1 MNKKFLSAIL
11 FGALMVTSTG
21 TFVSCKDY
29 DDDIDRIDKELSEV
43 KETIASLD
51 SAIKAG
57 KFVQSCNEVT
67 GGYELVF
74 TDGSKITIKNGTNGT
89 DGAAGTTVIPEF
101 RVEGNYWQVSTD
113 KGATW
118 VDVKDTEGNK
128 VPARGQDGEAAGSNV
143 SWVTVDGVE
152 YIKIGDKVTDLKQ
165 NNEFPNIAVDAE
177 SKTVIVTI
185 DGQNYTLL
193 QEGSAFKG
201 LQTVVYRKQAVD
213 DASDICKAY
222 DIYWMENEGS
232 LNPDKDVLF
241 ASVPAYASFKV
252 YPGDFS
258 LNNAKFSFVDTY
270 QVRSVAPALTYME
283 GSAKLENGILS
294 LAILPNEGIGNN
306 TYATSLDVTMYGQYT
321 SASDYFTV
329 SRTHASVK
337 SIVNAF
343 TSTNM
348 KEDEYPAIINA
359 DGASYDGKS
368 YGCFDYQGV
377 YNVNDSID
385 AYISGAAKVW
395 LKSTNISYT
404 RVFRLLDQ
412 NEDYTF
418 NGQPIKTRQGIFDFK
433 DNVLSVKSTNQASAI
448 DEYAAI
454 EVTTTVKPQEE
465 GVKEYE
471 VKNVVFIKAVRPAVN
486 PVFGT
491 VALKPLDAKE
501 NFTFAYNSSKARII
515 TLDVRN
521 FEAAIEGR
529 DVISNKNQEYC
540 TFITLNKP
548 VYDAGGKLMK
558 YESISDDCNQ
568 YYQNNNLSTSI
579 PAKVTDLAK
588 ALETVKNEAVLYYKN
603 GGNNADKDS
612 LFLILTPG
620 ANFAQ
625 FKNMSLLAG
634 ASSYYPGWGAT
645 EKMTNGVNTPYAVY
659 NSFVNKLF
667 KVSVDNFSV
676 TYNFDCPIKDEY
688 KSRTIIGTWTKTGGA
703 YSKFIMESNY
713 FDKMY
718 NVVPEDATVEFELDY
733 KKQNAYVQEM
743 MKEQNGIKNI
753 EWTST
758 NQIAF
763 TPRVDL
769 AKVGTLKVDIYD
781 ATAGSA
787 KRVLFATED
796 WKVEQPILA
805 FTDVV
810 DLKYNNPALATNDQ
824 IKIIDLINALNVKA
838 TEASYKKWT
847 NLTLKD
853 AVGNTLVKYNAT
865 SIAAEEWKVEQPILE
880 FSAIVDLKYNNPA
893 LATNDQ
899 IKIIDLINALGAA
912 DKKKWTELTLKDAVK
927 NVLVKYNATTIAAEE
942 TIAETLYRKDAAGN
956 AVAEATG
963 LEISLDENEKDFT
976 YDAATATL
984 TWKGTPEGTVY
995 THDVN
1000 LNITYTHNW
1009 GVVTKTF
1016 KVTVTRKV
1024 Q

>member
-1 MNKKFLSAIL
+1 M
-11 FGALMVTSTG
+11 
-21 TFVSCKDY
+21 
-29 DDDIDRIDKELSEV
+29 
-43 KETIASLD
+43 
-51 SAIKAG
+51 
-57 KFVQSCNEVT
+57 
-67 GGYELVF
+67 
-74 TDGSKITIKNGTNGT
+74 
-89 DGAAGTTVIPEF
+89 
-101 RVEGNYWQVSTD
+101 
-113 KGATW
+113 
-118 VDVKDTEGNK
+118 
-128 VPARGQDGEAAGSNV
+128 
-143 SWVTVDGVE
+143 
-152 YIKIGDKVTDLKQ
+152 
-165 NNEFPNIAVDAE
+165 
-177 SKTVIVTI
+177 
-185 DGQNYTLL
+185 
-193 QEGSAFKG
+193 
-201 LQTVVYRKQAVD
+201 
-213 DASDICKAY
+213 
-222 DIYWMENEGS
+222 
-232 LNPDKDVLF
+232 
-241 ASVPAYASFKV
+241 
-252 YPGDFS
+252 
-258 LNNAKFSFVDTY
+258 
-270 QVRSVAPALTYME
+270 
-283 GSAKLENGILS
+283 
-294 LAILPNEGIGNN
+294 
-306 TYATSLDVTMYGQYT
+306 
-321 SASDYFTV
+321 
-329 SRTHASVK
+329 
-337 SIVNAF
+337 
-343 TSTNM
+343 
-348 KEDEYPAIINA
+348 
-359 DGASYDGKS
+359 
-368 YGCFDYQGV
+368 
-377 YNVNDSID
+377 
-385 AYISGAAKVW
+385 
-395 LKSTNISYT
+395 
-404 RVFRLLDQ
+404 
-412 NEDYTF
+412 
-418 NGQPIKTRQGIFDFK
+418 
-433 DNVLSVKSTNQASAI
+433 
-448 DEYAAI
+448 
-454 EVTTTVKPQEE
+454 
-465 GVKEYE
+465 
-471 VKNVVFIKAVRPAVN
+471 
-486 PVFGT
+486 
-491 VALKPLDAKE
+491 
-501 NFTFAYNSSKARII
+501 
-515 TLDVRN
+515 
-521 FEAAIEGR
+521 
-529 DVISNKNQEYC
+529 
-540 TFITLNKP
+540 
-548 VYDAGGKLMK
+548 
-558 YESISDDCNQ
+558 
-568 YYQNNNLSTSI
+568 
-579 PAKVTDLAK
+579 
-588 ALETVKNEAVLYYKN
+588 
-603 GGNNADKDS
+603 
-612 LFLILTPG
+612 ILTPG

-758 NQIAF
+758 NQIVF

-865 SIAAEEWKVEQPILE
+865 
-880 FSAIVDLKYNNPA
+880 
-893 LATNDQ
+893 
-899 IKIIDLINALGAA
+899 
-912 DKKKWTELTLKDAVK
+912 
-927 NVLVKYNATTIAAEE
+927 TIAAEE

-963 LEISLDENEKDFT
+963 LEISLDENETDFT

>member
-1 MNKKFLSAIL
+1 M
-11 FGALMVTSTG
+11 
-21 TFVSCKDY
+21 
-29 DDDIDRIDKELSEV
+29 SEV

-89 DGAAGTTVIPEF
+89 NGAAGTTVIPEF

-213 DASDICKAY
+213 DLYDICRAY
-222 DIYWMENEGS
+222 DIYWLENEGTFDS
-232 LNPDKDVLF
+232 DKDVLF

-294 LAILPNEGIGNN
+294 LAILPNEGIE
-306 TYATSLDVTMYGQYT
+306 TYSDYATSLDVTMYGQYT

-329 SRTHASVK
+329 RRTKASVK

-348 KEDEYPAIINA
+348 DENDYPAIITE
-359 DGASYDGKS
+359 DGESYDGKS

-385 AYISGAAKVW
+385 AYISGAATVW

-412 NEDYTF
+412 NEEYTF
-418 NGQPIKTRQGIFDFK
+418 KGQTIKTHQGIFELK

-454 EVTTTVKPQEE
+454 EVTTTVKAQEE
-465 GVKEYE
+465 GIKDYE
-471 VKNVVFIKAVRPAVN
+471 IKNVVFIKAVRPAVN
-486 PVFGT
+486 PNFST
-491 VALKPLDAKE
+491 VALKPLNATD
-501 NFTFAYNSSKARII
+501 NFTFTYNSAKSQVI
-515 TLDVRN
+515 TLDVRD
-521 FEAAIEGR
+521 FENAIEGR
-529 DVISNKNQEYC
+529 DVVSYNNTVYSTFVQLYIPEYDTANKLVGYTNKSSQCFNSFWNVRNQDVTE
-540 TFITLNKP
+540 
-548 VYDAGGKLMK
+548 VAK
-558 YESISDDCNQ
+558 YFEDNAI
-568 YYQNNNLSTSI
+568 
-579 PAKVTDLAK
+579 V
-588 ALETVKNEAVLYYKN
+588 NEAVLYYKN

-620 ANFAQ
+620 AGQKQIKKAN
-625 FKNMSLLAG
+625 LLMG
-634 ASSYYPGWGAT
+634 SIYSYNNYDWNSDYDMV
-645 EKMTNGVNTPYAVY
+645 MTDGINTPYGVY
-659 NSFVNKLF
+659 NKYENKLF
-667 KVSVDNFSV
+667 KVTINDFSV
-676 TYNFDCPIKDEY
+676 TYTFDCPIKDQY
-688 KSRTIIGTWTKTGGA
+688 KNRIIMGEWVKSGA
-703 YSKFIMESNY
+703 NYTDFIMQSQV
-713 FDKMY
+713 FDEMY
-718 NVVPEDATVEFELDY
+718 DVVPEDAIVKFDMAS
-733 KKQNAYVQEM
+733 KNQNAYVQEM
-743 MKEQNGIKNI
+743 MKSGDIK
-753 EWTST
+753 WATT
-758 NQIAF
+758 NQIVF

-769 AKVGTLKVDIYD
+769 AKVGKLKVDIYD
-781 ATAGSA
+781 ITAGDTDS
-787 KRVLFATED
+787 KRVLFDTEE
-796 WKVEQPILA
+796 WTVQTPILA
-805 FTDVV
+805 FSDVV
-810 DLKYNNPALATNDQ
+810 DLKYNNPALATGEQ
-824 IKIIDLINALNVKA
+824 INLFDLINGLKVAADK
-838 TEASYKKWT
+838 KKWT
-847 NLTLKD
+847 DLTLKD
-853 AVGNTLVKYNAT
+853 AVGNKLVVYDGADDLAKAEP
-865 SIAAEEWKVEQPILE
+865 IAATLYQKDSESTGVKVDISE
-880 FSAIVDLKYNNPA
+880 
-893 LATNDQ
+893 
-899 IKIIDLINALGAA
+899 A
-912 DKKKWTELTLKDAVK
+912 DK
-927 NVLVKYNATTIAAEE
+927 AEYSYANG
-942 TIAETLYRKDAAGN
+942 I
-956 AVAEATG
+956 
-963 LEISLDENEKDFT
+963 
-976 YDAATATL
+976 L
-984 TWKGTPEGTVY
+984 TWNGEPTGTVY
-995 THDVN
+995 EHDVQFI
-1000 LNITYTHNW
+1000 ITYTHDW

>member
-418 NGQPIKTRQGIFDFK
+418 NGQPIKTRQGIFEFK

-758 NQIAF
+758 NQIVF

-853 AVGNTLVKYNAT
+853 AVGNTLVKYDVT
-865 SIAAEEWKVEQPILE
+865 K
-880 FSAIVDLKYNNPA
+880 
-893 LATNDQ
+893 
-899 IKIIDLINALGAA
+899 
-912 DKKKWTELTLKDAVK
+912 
-927 NVLVKYNATTIAAEE
+927 IAAEE
-942 TIAETLYRKDAAGN
+942 TIAETLYRKNAAGN

>member
-1 MNKKFLSAIL
+1 M
-11 FGALMVTSTG
+11 
-21 TFVSCKDY
+21 
-29 DDDIDRIDKELSEV
+29 
-43 KETIASLD
+43 
-51 SAIKAG
+51 
-57 KFVQSCNEVT
+57 
-67 GGYELVF
+67 
-74 TDGSKITIKNGTNGT
+74 
-89 DGAAGTTVIPEF
+89 
-101 RVEGNYWQVSTD
+101 
-113 KGATW
+113 
-118 VDVKDTEGNK
+118 
-128 VPARGQDGEAAGSNV
+128 
-143 SWVTVDGVE
+143 TVDGVE

-213 DASDICKAY
+213 DWDDVCKAY
-222 DIYWMENEGS
+222 DIYWQENEES
-232 LNPDKDVLF
+232 FDPDKDVLF

-270 QVRSVAPALTYME
+270 KLSRSVAPALTYME

-294 LAILPNEGIGNN
+294 LAILPNEGIETYS

-329 SRTHASVK
+329 SRTKASVK

-348 KEDEYPAIINA
+348 NENEYPAIINV
-359 DGASYDGKS
+359 DGDSYDGKS
-368 YGCFDYQGV
+368 YGCFDYQGT

-385 AYISGAAKVW
+385 AYISGNAKVW
-395 LKSTNISYT
+395 LKSTNISYS

-418 NGQPIKTRQGIFDFK
+418 NGQSIKTRQGIFEFK
-433 DNVLSVKSTNQASAI
+433 DDVLSVKSTNQASAI

-486 PVFGT
+486 PVFGS

-501 NFTFAYNSSKARII
+501 NFAFAYNSSKAQII
-515 TLDVRN
+515 TLDARN

-529 DVISNKNQEYC
+529 DVIANDNDEYC

-548 VYDAGGKLMK
+548 VYNAGGSKLVR
-558 YESISDDCNQ
+558 YESISGQCNQ
-568 YYQNNNLSTSI
+568 YYWNNGLNQLSNI
-579 PAKVTDLAK
+579 PAKVTELAK
-588 ALETVKNEAVLYYKN
+588 ALEAIENEAVLYYKN

-620 ANFAQ
+620 ANFTQ

-634 ASSYYPGWGAT
+634 NSSYYPGWGAT

-659 NSFVNKLF
+659 NSFVSKLF

-688 KSRTIIGTWTKTGGA
+688 KSRTIIGTWTKTAGA
-703 YSKFIMESNY
+703 YSKFIMESNN

-753 EWTST
+753 RWEG
-758 NQIAF
+758 NKIIF

-781 ATAGSA
+781 ATAGSP
-787 KRVLFATED
+787 KRVLFTTED
-796 WKVEQPILA
+796 WKVEQPILTFSA
-805 FTDVV
+805 LV
-810 DLKYNNPALATNDQ
+810 DLKYNNAALATDDQ
-824 IKIIDLINALNVKA
+824 IKIIDLINGLKNAADK
-838 TEASYKKWT
+838 KKWT
-847 NLTLKD
+847 DLTLKD
-853 AVGNTLVKYNAT
+853 AVGNTLVKYN
-865 SIAAEEWKVEQPILE
+865 
-880 FSAIVDLKYNNPA
+880 
-893 LATNDQ
+893 
-899 IKIIDLINALGAA
+899 G
-912 DKKKWTELTLKDAVK
+912 
-927 NVLVKYNATTIAAEE
+927 TTIAAEE
-942 TIAETLYRKDAAGN
+942 TIAETLYRKDANGN
-956 AVAEATG
+956 DVTAAIG
-963 LEISLDENEKDFT
+963 LKISLDENEKDFD

-984 TWKGTPEGTVY
+984 TWKGKPDGTVY

>member
-29 DDDIDRIDKELSEV
+29 DDDIDRIDKELSGV

-51 SAIKAG
+51 AAIKAG

-74 TDGSKITIKNGTNGT
+74 TDGSKVTIKNGTNGT
-89 DGAAGTTVIPEF
+89 NGEAGATVIPEF

-201 LQTVVYRKQAVD
+201 LQTVVYRKQTVD
-213 DASDICKAY
+213 DWYDVCKAY
-222 DIYWMENEGS
+222 DIYWQENEGS
-232 LNPDKDVLF
+232 FDPDKDVLF

-270 QVRSVAPALTYME
+270 KLSRSVAPALTYME

-368 YGCFDYQGV
+368 YGCFDYQGS

-385 AYISGAAKVW
+385 AYISGDAKVW

-418 NGQPIKTRQGIFDFK
+418 NEQPIKTRQGIFEFK
-433 DNVLSVKSTNQASAI
+433 DDVLSVKSTNQASAI

-501 NFTFAYNSSKARII
+501 NFTFAYNSSTARII

-548 VYDAGGKLMK
+548 VYDAGGKLLS
-558 YESISDDCNQ
+558 YQSISDNCNQ
-568 YYQNNNLSTSI
+568 YYQNNNLSASI

-588 ALETVKNEAVLYYKN
+588 ALETVENEAVLYYKN

-620 ANFAQ
+620 ADFVQ

-634 ASSYYPGWGAT
+634 VSSYGLFGWGAT
-645 EKMTNGVNTPYAVY
+645 EKMTDGVNTPYGVY
-659 NSFVNKLF
+659 NAFVNKLF

-688 KSRTIIGTWTKTGGA
+688 KSRTIIGTWTKTAGA
-703 YSKFIMESNY
+703 YSKFIMESNN

-753 EWTST
+753 RWEG
-758 NQIAF
+758 NKIIF

-805 FTDVV
+805 FSEVV
-810 DLKYNNPALATNDQ
+810 NLKYNNAALATGDE
-824 IKIIDLINALNVKA
+824 IKIIDLINGLNNAADK
-838 TEASYKKWT
+838 KKWT
-847 NLTLKD
+847 DLTLKD
-853 AVGNTLVKYNAT
+853 AVGNTLVKYN
-865 SIAAEEWKVEQPILE
+865 
-880 FSAIVDLKYNNPA
+880 
-893 LATNDQ
+893 
-899 IKIIDLINALGAA
+899 G
-912 DKKKWTELTLKDAVK
+912 
-927 NVLVKYNATTIAAEE
+927 TTIAAEE
-942 TIAETLYRKDAAGN
+942 TIAETLYRKDANGN
-956 AVAEATG
+956 DVTAAIG
-963 LEISLDENEKDFT
+963 LKISLDENEKDFD

-984 TWKGTPEGTVY
+984 TWKGKPDGTVY

>member
-1 MNKKFLSAIL
+1 MKVR
-11 FGALMVTSTG
+11 MVKG
-21 TFVSCKDY
+21 LAVVLCAAM
-29 DDDIDRIDKELSEV
+29 L
-43 KETIASLD
+43 AP
-51 SAIKAG
+51 AA
-57 KFVQSCNEVT
+57 
-67 GGYELVF
+67 
-74 TDGSKITIKNGTNGT
+74 
-89 DGAAGTTVIPEF
+89 GAAGAVMMPGMV
-101 RVEGNYWQVSTD
+101 VEAT
-113 KGATW
+113 GAEKPDDEKKTE
-118 VDVKDTEGNK
+118 VEKKDQKAFVAELQALLVGKN
-128 VPARGQDGEAAGSNV
+128 
-143 SWVTVDGVE
+143 
-152 YIKIGDKVTDLKQ
+152 L
-165 NNEFPNIAVDAE
+165 NE
-177 SKTVIVTI
+177 K
-185 DGQNYTLL
+185 
-193 QEGSAFKG
+193 
-201 LQTVVYRKQAVD
+201 KQAKVDEVLNRIYGIIKCTNPSNPID
-213 DASDICKAY
+213 DASY
-222 DIYWMENEGS
+222 D
-232 LNPDKDVLF
+232 D
-241 ASVPAYASFKV
+241 
-252 YPGDFS
+252 
-258 LNNAKFSFVDTY
+258 
-270 QVRSVAPALTYME
+270 
-283 GSAKLENGILS
+283 
-294 LAILPNEGIGNN
+294 
-306 TYATSLDVTMYGQYT
+306 
-321 SASDYFTV
+321 
-329 SRTHASVK
+329 
-337 SIVNAF
+337 
-343 TSTNM
+343 
-348 KEDEYPAIINA
+348 
-359 DGASYDGKS
+359 KS

-501 NFTFAYNSSKARII
+501 NFTFAYNSSQARII

-529 DVISNKNQEYC
+529 DVISNKNKEYC

-568 YYQNNNLSTSI
+568 YYQDNNLSTTI

-634 ASSYYPGWGAT
+634 ASSYGLFGWGAT

-758 NQIAF
+758 NQIVF

-853 AVGNTLVKYNAT
+853 AVGNTLVKYDVT
-865 SIAAEEWKVEQPILE
+865 KIAAEK
-880 FSAIVDLKYNNPA
+880 
-893 LATNDQ
+893 
-899 IKIIDLINALGAA
+899 
-912 DKKKWTELTLKDAVK
+912 
-927 NVLVKYNATTIAAEE
+927 
-942 TIAETLYRKDAAGN
+942 TIAEKLYRKNAAGN

-963 LEISLDENEKDFT
+963 LEISLDENETDFT

>member
-29 DDDIDRIDKELSEV
+29 DDDIDRIDKELSGV

-51 SAIKAG
+51 AAIKAG

-74 TDGSKITIKNGTNGT
+74 TDGSKVTIKNGTNGT
-89 DGAAGTTVIPEF
+89 NGEAGATVIPEF

-201 LQTVVYRKQAVD
+201 LQTVVYRKQTVD
-213 DASDICKAY
+213 DWYDVCKAY
-222 DIYWMENEGS
+222 DIYWQENEGS
-232 LNPDKDVLF
+232 FDPDKDVLF

-270 QVRSVAPALTYME
+270 KLSRSVAPALTYME

-348 KEDEYPAIINA
+348 EENDYPAIITA
-359 DGASYDGKS
+359 DGKSYDGKS
-368 YGCFDYQGV
+368 YGCFDYQGS

-385 AYISGAAKVW
+385 AYISGDAKVW

-418 NGQPIKTRQGIFDFK
+418 NEQPIKTRQGIFEFK
-433 DNVLSVKSTNQASAI
+433 DDVLSVKSTNQASAI

-501 NFTFAYNSSKARII
+501 NFTFAYNSSTARII

-548 VYDAGGKLMK
+548 VYDAGGKLLS
-558 YESISDDCNQ
+558 YQSISDNCNQ
-568 YYQNNNLSTSI
+568 YYQNNNLSASI

-588 ALETVKNEAVLYYKN
+588 ALETVENEAVLYYKN

-620 ANFAQ
+620 ADFVQ

-634 ASSYYPGWGAT
+634 VSSYGLFGWGAT
-645 EKMTNGVNTPYAVY
+645 EKMTDGVNTPYGVY
-659 NSFVNKLF
+659 NAFVNKLF

-688 KSRTIIGTWTKTGGA
+688 KSRTIIGTWTKTAGA
-703 YSKFIMESNY
+703 YSKFIMESNN

-753 EWTST
+753 RWEG
-758 NQIAF
+758 NKIIF

-805 FTDVV
+805 FSEVV
-810 DLKYNNPALATNDQ
+810 NLKYNNAALATGDE
-824 IKIIDLINALNVKA
+824 IKIIDLINGLNNAADK
-838 TEASYKKWT
+838 KKWT
-847 NLTLKD
+847 DLTLKD
-853 AVGNTLVKYNAT
+853 AVGNTLVKYN
-865 SIAAEEWKVEQPILE
+865 
-880 FSAIVDLKYNNPA
+880 
-893 LATNDQ
+893 
-899 IKIIDLINALGAA
+899 G
-912 DKKKWTELTLKDAVK
+912 
-927 NVLVKYNATTIAAEE
+927 TTIAAEE
-942 TIAETLYRKDAAGN
+942 TIAETLYRKDANGN
-956 AVAEATG
+956 DVTAAIG
-963 LEISLDENEKDFT
+963 LKISLDENEKDFD

-984 TWKGTPEGTVY
+984 TWKGKPDGTVY

>member
-213 DASDICKAY
+213 DYSDVCKAY
-222 DIYWMENEGS
+222 DIYWQENEES
-232 LNPDKDVLF
+232 FNPDKDVLF

-337 SIVNAF
+337 RIVNAF

-548 VYDAGGKLMK
+548 VY
-558 YESISDDCNQ
+558 
-568 YYQNNNLSTSI
+568 
-579 PAKVTDLAK
+579 
-588 ALETVKNEAVLYYKN
+588 AV
-603 GGNNADKDS
+603 
-612 LFLILTPG
+612 
-620 ANFAQ
+620 
-625 FKNMSLLAG
+625 
-634 ASSYYPGWGAT
+634 SYT
-645 EKMTNGVNTPYAVY
+645 H
-659 NSFVNKLF
+659 
-667 KVSVDNFSV
+667 
-676 TYNFDCPIKDEY
+676 
-688 KSRTIIGTWTKTGGA
+688 
-703 YSKFIMESNY
+703 
-713 FDKMY
+713 
-718 NVVPEDATVEFELDY
+718 
-733 KKQNAYVQEM
+733 
-743 MKEQNGIKNI
+743 
-753 EWTST
+753 
-758 NQIAF
+758 
-763 TPRVDL
+763 
-769 AKVGTLKVDIYD
+769 
-781 ATAGSA
+781 
-787 KRVLFATED
+787 
-796 WKVEQPILA
+796 
-805 FTDVV
+805 
-810 DLKYNNPALATNDQ
+810 
-824 IKIIDLINALNVKA
+824 
-838 TEASYKKWT
+838 
-847 NLTLKD
+847 LTLPTSD
-853 AVGNTLVKYNAT
+853 LV
-865 SIAAEEWKVEQPILE
+865 
-880 FSAIVDLKYNNPA
+880 
-893 LATNDQ
+893 
-899 IKIIDLINALGAA
+899 
-912 DKKKWTELTLKDAVK
+912 
-927 NVLVKYNATTIAAEE
+927 
-942 TIAETLYRKDAAGN
+942 
-956 AVAEATG
+956 
-963 LEISLDENEKDFT
+963 
-976 YDAATATL
+976 
-984 TWKGTPEGTVY
+984 
-995 THDVN
+995 
-1000 LNITYTHNW
+1000 
-1009 GVVTKTF
+1009 
-1016 KVTVTRKV
+1016 
-1024 Q
+1024 

>member
-213 DASDICKAY
+213 DAEDVCKAY

-501 NFTFAYNSSKARII
+501 NFTFAYNSSQARII

-529 DVISNKNQEYC
+529 DVISNKNKEYC

-558 YESISDDCNQ
+558 YESISDDFNQ
-568 YYQNNNLSTSI
+568 YYQDNNLSTTI

-634 ASSYYPGWGAT
+634 ASSYGLFGWGAT

-758 NQIAF
+758 NQIVF

-769 AKVGTLKVDIYD
+769 AKVGKLKVDIYD
-781 ATAGSA
+781 ITAGDTDS
-787 KRVLFATED
+787 KRVLFDTEE
-796 WKVEQPILA
+796 WTVQTPILA
-805 FTDVV
+805 FSDVV
-810 DLKYNNPALATNDQ
+810 DLKYNNPALATGEQ
-824 IKIIDLINALNVKA
+824 INLFDLINGLKVAADK
-838 TEASYKKWT
+838 KKWT
-847 NLTLKD
+847 DLTLKD
-853 AVGNTLVKYNAT
+853 AVGNKLVVYDGANDLAKAEP
-865 SIAAEEWKVEQPILE
+865 IAATLYQKDSESTGVKVDISE
-880 FSAIVDLKYNNPA
+880 
-893 LATNDQ
+893 
-899 IKIIDLINALGAA
+899 A
-912 DKKKWTELTLKDAVK
+912 DK
-927 NVLVKYNATTIAAEE
+927 AEYSYANG
-942 TIAETLYRKDAAGN
+942 I
-956 AVAEATG
+956 
-963 LEISLDENEKDFT
+963 
-976 YDAATATL
+976 L
-984 TWKGTPEGTVY
+984 TWNGEPTGTVY
-995 THDVN
+995 EHDVQFI
-1000 LNITYTHNW
+1000 ITYTHDW

>member
-1 MNKKFLSAIL
+1 M
-11 FGALMVTSTG
+11 
-21 TFVSCKDY
+21 D
-29 DDDIDRIDKELSEV
+29 
-43 KETIASLD
+43 
-51 SAIKAG
+51 
-57 KFVQSCNEVT
+57 
-67 GGYELVF
+67 
-74 TDGSKITIKNGTNGT
+74 
-89 DGAAGTTVIPEF
+89 
-101 RVEGNYWQVSTD
+101 
-113 KGATW
+113 
-118 VDVKDTEGNK
+118 
-128 VPARGQDGEAAGSNV
+128 
-143 SWVTVDGVE
+143 
-152 YIKIGDKVTDLKQ
+152 
-165 NNEFPNIAVDAE
+165 
-177 SKTVIVTI
+177 
-185 DGQNYTLL
+185 
-193 QEGSAFKG
+193 
-201 LQTVVYRKQAVD
+201 
-213 DASDICKAY
+213 
-222 DIYWMENEGS
+222 EN
-232 LNPDKDVLF
+232 D
-241 ASVPAYASFKV
+241 
-252 YPGDFS
+252 
-258 LNNAKFSFVDTY
+258 
-270 QVRSVAPALTYME
+270 
-283 GSAKLENGILS
+283 
-294 LAILPNEGIGNN
+294 
-306 TYATSLDVTMYGQYT
+306 
-321 SASDYFTV
+321 
-329 SRTHASVK
+329 
-337 SIVNAF
+337 
-343 TSTNM
+343 
-348 KEDEYPAIINA
+348 YPAIITE
-359 DGASYDGKS
+359 DGESYDGKS

-385 AYISGAAKVW
+385 AYISGAATVW

-418 NGQPIKTRQGIFDFK
+418 NGQPIKTRQGIFEFK

-501 NFTFAYNSSKARII
+501 NFTFAYNSSQARII

-529 DVISNKNQEYC
+529 DVIANDNNEYC

-548 VYDAGGKLMK
+548 VYDAGGSKLVR
-558 YESISDDCNQ
+558 YESISNQCNQ
-568 YYQNNNLSTSI
+568 YYWDNGLSQLSNI

-634 ASSYYPGWGAT
+634 TSSYYPGWGAT

-659 NSFVNKLF
+659 NSFVSKLF

-688 KSRTIIGTWTKTGGA
+688 KSRTIIGTWTKTAGA
-703 YSKFIMESNY
+703 YSKFIMESQE

-758 NQIAF
+758 NQIVF

-796 WKVEQPILA
+796 
-805 FTDVV
+805 
-810 DLKYNNPALATNDQ
+810 
-824 IKIIDLINALNVKA
+824 
-838 TEASYKKWT
+838 
-847 NLTLKD
+847 
-853 AVGNTLVKYNAT
+853 
-865 SIAAEEWKVEQPILE
+865 WKVEQPILE

-942 TIAETLYRKDAAGN
+942 TIAETLYRKNAAGN

-984 TWKGTPEGTVY
+984 TWKGTPTGTVY